1 MEQVRSDARLLFLY
15 KNLTQK
21 ALEKVVQI
29 AWFHPFFYRLLLP
42 KWPHADMI
50 FMVLRV
56 IIVLLPRKSYAF
68 GLSLLCF
75 DKLKGPQLAG
85 KSYALTSLYWASN
98 KVVLCNRLII
108 KQIQKTS

>member
-1 MEQVRSDARLLFLY
+1 MRGCFFLY

-85 KSYALTSLYWASN
+85 KSYALARLVGS
-98 KVVLCNRLII
+98 KDRGILCKWLII
-108 KQIQKTS
+108 S

>member
-1 MEQVRSDARLLFLY
+1 MRVCFFLY

-21 ALEKVVQI
+21 ALAKVVQI

-42 KWPHADMI
+42 KWPHAGMI
-50 FMVLRV
+50 STIWRG
-56 IIVLLPRKSYAF
+56 IIVLLACESYAF
-68 GLSLLCF
+68 GLLLQCF

-85 KSYALTSLYWASN
+85 KSYALTSLYRATN